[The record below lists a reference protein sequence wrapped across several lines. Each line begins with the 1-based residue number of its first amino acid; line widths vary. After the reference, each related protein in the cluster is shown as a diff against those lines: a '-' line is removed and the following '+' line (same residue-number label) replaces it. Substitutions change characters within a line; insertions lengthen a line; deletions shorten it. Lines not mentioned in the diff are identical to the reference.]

1 MSKRTPINI
10 SKPIVIFKR
19 NGKHFTNAT
28 KQDFDNDVSYLQ
40 GTKPEDL
47 KFLFKGKRL
56 QIKDDPIVLH
66 SIELLLK
73 SGVTK
78 IPNEFFEMDE

>member
-28 KQDFDNDVSYLQ
+28 KQDFNNDVSYLH

-47 KFLFKGKRL
+47 KFLFSGALMERIL
-56 QIKDDPIVLH
+56 LVTYTSMATLYQVTRKDLI
-66 SIELLLK
+66 
-73 SGVTK
+73 
-78 IPNEFFEMDE
+78 